1 HTGSWVEGGTS
12 LVSLV
17 PVSELWV
24 DANYKENQIAG
35 MKPGMKAEIR
45 ADILKGEVF
54 HGHIES
60 LSPATGASFSLI
72 PIENATGNF
81 TKIVQR
87 VPVRIAFDDAKE
99 LKQLL

>member
-1 HTGSWVEGGTS
+1 
-12 LVSLV
+12 
-17 PVSELWV
+17 
-24 DANYKENQIAG
+24 
-35 MKPGMKAEIR
+35 KAEIR

-99 LKQLL
+99 LKQLLRPGLSVTVSVDER

>member
-1 HTGSWVEGGTS
+1 
-12 LVSLV
+12 
-17 PVSELWV
+17 
-24 DANYKENQIAG
+24 
-35 MKPGMKAEIR
+35 MKAEIR

-54 HGHIES
+54 HGHIGKPF
-60 LSPATGASFSLI
+60 PATGASFSLI

-99 LKQLL
+99 

>member
-1 HTGSWVEGGTS
+1 MEGGTS

-45 ADILKGEVF
+45 ADILKGKC
-54 HGHIES
+54 
-60 LSPATGASFSLI
+60 
-72 PIENATGNF
+72 F
-81 TKIVQR
+81 TVTLKAFPQR
-87 VPVRIAFDDAKE
+87 QEPVSA
-99 LKQLL
+99 